1 MTASDDRTGRVRV
14 KICGITNLP
23 DAWEAIEAG
32 ADALGFNFWP
42 GSRRFLEQETAAEW
56 LRELP
61 THITKVAVLVD
72 PTMETIEGLLAQ
84 PFINLIQL
92 HGSERA
98 ETCRAL
104 AERNVAFMKAFPLTA
119 ELSARELR
127 DFGTNRIMLDS
138 SSPRGFGGTGEMIDL
153 DLAARFVETHPD
165 FEVVLAGGLTPSNVA
180 KSIERVRPF
189 MVDVASGV
197 ESGPGKKDRVAMRD
211 FVAAARAITR

>member
-1 MTASDDRTGRVRV
+1 MTASDERTGRVRV
-14 KICGITNLP
+14 KICGITNLR
-23 DAWEAIEAG
+23 DAWEAIDAG

-42 GSRRFLEQETAAEW
+42 GSKRFIEQETAAEW

-61 THITKVAVLVD
+61 LNIAKVAVLVD
-72 PTMETIEGLLAQ
+72 PTTETIDGLLAQ
-84 PFINLIQL
+84 PFIDSLQL
-92 HGSERA
+92 HGGESA

-104 AERNVAFMKAFPLTA
+104 AERNVIFVKAFPLTA
-119 ELSARELR
+119 DLITKTLRE
-127 DFGTNRIMLDS
+127 FGTNRIMLDS

-165 FEVVLAGGLTPSNVA
+165 VEVVLAGGLTPANVA

-197 ESGPGKKDRVAMRD
+197 ESAPGKKDPVAMRD
-211 FVAAARAITR
+211 FVAASRAITL